1 LNLIFEYI
9 GYDMENEFNY
19 INKQLK
25 NINTFYFIIKWKEM
39 KYIEIKKYKNLKI
52 NEKKYIYIIIIINWK
67 NIYIY
72 IKKSK

>member
-52 NEKKYIYIIIIINWK
+52 NEKKIYIYYNNNKVIKYIYIYNII
-67 NIYIY
+67 
-72 IKKSK
+72 

>member
-72 IKKSK
+72 KII

>member
-25 NINTFYFIIKWKEM
+25 NINTFYFIIKWE
-39 KYIEIKKYKNLKI
+39 
-52 NEKKYIYIIIIINWK
+52 

-72 IKKSK
+72 KII

>member
-72 IKKSK
+72 IK

>member
-1 LNLIFEYI
+1 MNLIFEYI

-72 IKKSK
+72 KII

>member
-1 LNLIFEYI
+1 MNLIFEYI

-19 INKQLK
+19 INRQLK

-52 NEKKYIYIIIIINWK
+52 NEKKIYIYYNNNKLKKYIYI
-67 NIYIY
+67 
-72 IKKSK
+72 